1 MIRLIIA
8 LVLSILLLIFVLQNL
23 QKVSIHFLFW
33 QFDGSMALILAI
45 TFIITL
51 IISFLVSIPL
61 MLMRGSKKKTESKP
75 GDKTKEIPA

>member
-45 TFIITL
+45 TFIVTI
-51 IISFLVSIPL
+51 IISLLVSIPL
-61 MLMRGSKKKTESKP
+61 ILIRGTKKKVENKS